1 MLKNLLNI
9 LIRLAGHKLAK
20 YVLAVWCFL
29 ENIFFP
35 FPSDAIVI
43 PMSIAK
49 PKRWFETFMIATI
62 AAFVGALVAYAI
74 GNYVFHKLGVHIFA
88 LSGVDDPQK
97 FLAVFYKKST
107 LIAFTFILF
116 ISGFTPLPFNLLAI
130 ASGFIH
136 FNFPLF
142 AATALFTRG
151 VRYFLLAYL
160 FSKYGAKI
168 QKQIDQKFSTFVI
181 WVVGSF
187 AIVIAGMYLFYV
199 KFPQYFIA

>member
-1 MLKNLLNI
+1 MLKNLLNK
-9 LIRLAGHKLAK
+9 LIKLAGHKLAK
-20 YVLAVWCFL
+20 YVLAVWCFF

-43 PMSIAK
+43 PMSISK
-49 PKRWFETFMIATI
+49 PKKWFETFAIATT
-62 AAFVGALVAYAI
+62 AAFAGALVAYAI
-74 GNYVFHKLGVHIFA
+74 GNFMFHKLGVHIFE
-88 LSGVDDPQK
+88 LSGVDDPKK
-97 FLAVFYKKST
+97 FLAIFYKKST
-107 LIAFTFILF
+107 MITFAFILF

-130 ASGFIH
+130 ASGFVH

-151 VRYFLLAYL
+151 ARYFLLAYL

>member
-74 GNYVFHKLGVHIFA
+74 GNYMFHKLGVHIFA

-97 FLAVFYKKST
+97 FLAIFYKKST

-130 ASGFIH
+130 ASGFVH

-151 VRYFLLAYL
+151 TRYFLLTYL
-160 FSKYGAKI
+160 FSKFGPKI
-168 QKQIDQKFSTFVI
+168 QKQIDEKFTSFVM

-187 AIVIAGMYLFYV
+187 VVVMAGMYLFYV

>member
-1 MLKNLLNI
+1 MFQI
-9 LIRLAGHKLAK
+9 LHFCFIFNNNYSSSELDAKHKH
-20 YVLAVWCFL
+20 
-29 ENIFFP
+29 
-35 FPSDAIVI
+35 
-43 PMSIAK
+43 
-49 PKRWFETFMIATI
+49 FETRKSKEYRN
-62 AAFVGALVAYAI
+62 VS
-74 GNYVFHKLGVHIFA
+74 
-88 LSGVDDPQK
+88 LSDDPR
-97 FLAVFYKKST
+97 FV
-107 LIAFTFILF
+107 
-116 ISGFTPLPFNLLAI
+116 
-130 ASGFIH
+130 H

-151 VRYFLLAYL
+151 ARYFLLAYL

>member
-1 MLKNLLNI
+1 MI
-9 LIRLAGHKLAK
+9 
-20 YVLAVWCFL
+20 
-29 ENIFFP
+29 
-35 FPSDAIVI
+35 
-43 PMSIAK
+43 
-49 PKRWFETFMIATI
+49 TF
-62 AAFVGALVAYAI
+62 AFV
-74 GNYVFHKLGVHIFA
+74 
-88 LSGVDDPQK
+88 
-97 FLAVFYKKST
+97 
-107 LIAFTFILF
+107 LF

-130 ASGFIH
+130 TSGFVH

-151 VRYFLLAYL
+151 ARYLFLAYL

-199 KFPQYFIA
+199 KFPHYFAA

>member
-1 MLKNLLNI
+1 MLKNLLNK
-9 LIRLAGHKLAK
+9 LINLAGHKFAK

-49 PKRWFETFMIATI
+49 PKRWYETFMIATV
-62 AAFVGALVAYAI
+62 AAFLGAIVAYAI
-74 GNYVFHKLGVHIFA
+74 GSFMFNKLGVHIFE
-88 LSGVDDPQK
+88 LSGVDDPKK
-97 FLAVFYKKST
+97 FLAIFYKKST
-107 LIAFTFILF
+107 MIAFAFILF

-130 ASGFIH
+130 ASGFVH

-151 VRYFLLAYL
+151 SRYFLLAYF
-160 FSKYGAKI
+160 FSKFGPKI
-168 QKQIDQKFSTFVI
+168 QEQIDKKFSTFSI
-181 WVVGSF
+181 YSINN
-187 AIVIAGMYLFYV
+187 AEEIIKRLITKMYIKNL
-199 KFPQYFIA
+199 